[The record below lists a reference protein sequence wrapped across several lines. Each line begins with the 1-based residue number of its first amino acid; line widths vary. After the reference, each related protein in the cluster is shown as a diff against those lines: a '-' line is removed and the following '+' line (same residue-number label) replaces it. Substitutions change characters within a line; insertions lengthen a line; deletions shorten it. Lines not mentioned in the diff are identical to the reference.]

1 VRHIQYAAT
10 KVFETLSVD
19 FASLHNVLKHPI
31 RQRIVLFLL
40 EKKEL
45 AYMDLMNLVEIT
57 NTGKLNYHLKILGD
71 LIEKNENGKYH
82 LTDKGQLTSQF
93 LLRFPKKIEPASLHA
108 ADAVLMGFAGFLLTL
123 VNPGFWGFVLWGL
136 LGVIVP
142 ITGLV
147 YAVFVP
153 GGIMWLLTVRRAHSH
168 DPYDLFKPPL
178 VTFAII
184 VLALIV
190 MRVFNITITASSIN
204 SSTASSETM
213 VQASLAMF
221 LLLGLAFSFVGVGL
235 TEIIHRALAKIR
247 S

>member
-1 VRHIQYAAT
+1 
-10 KVFETLSVD
+10 LSVD

-71 LIEKNENGKYH
+71 LIEKNEDGKYH
-82 LTDKGQLTSQF
+82 LTQKGQLASQF
-93 LLRFPKKIEPASLHA
+93 LLRFPEKIEPTSLHV

-123 VNPGFWGFVLWGL
+123 LNPGFWGFVLWGL
-136 LGVIVP
+136 LGIIVP

-190 MRVFNITITASSIN
+190 MRVFNITITASYIT

>member
-1 VRHIQYAAT
+1 
-10 KVFETLSVD
+10 
-19 FASLHNVLKHPI
+19 
-31 RQRIVLFLL
+31 VLFLL

-82 LTDKGQLTSQF
+82 LTEKGQLTSQF
-93 LLRFPKKIEPASLHA
+93 LLRFPKKIEPPSLHA

-153 GGIMWLLTVRRAHSH
+153 GGIMWLLTVRRTHSH

-178 VTFAII
+178 VTLAII
-184 VLALIV
+184 VLALIA
-190 MRVFNITITASSIN
+190 MRVFNITITASYIT

>member
-1 VRHIQYAAT
+1 VL
-10 KVFETLSVD
+10 ETLSVN
-19 FASLHNVLKHPI
+19 FGSLQNVLKHPI

-71 LIEKNENGKYH
+71 LIEKNEDGKYH
-82 LTDKGQLTSQF
+82 LTEKGQLASEF
-93 LLRFPKKIEPASLHA
+93 LLRFPKKIEPRSLHV

-147 YAVFVP
+147 YAVIVP
-153 GGIMWLLTVRRAHSH
+153 GGIMWLLTVRRVHSH

-190 MRVFNITITASSIN
+190 MRVFNITITASYIT

>member
-1 VRHIQYAAT
+1 M
-10 KVFETLSVD
+10 SVD

-82 LTDKGQLTSQF
+82 LTEKGQLTSQF

-190 MRVFNITITASSIN
+190 MRVFNITITASYIT
-204 SSTASSETM
+204 SSTASSETW